1 MSVVRALRKPATAM
15 VMDTDAIVARIAEAI
30 AAQKLP
36 PGAKLGEEALGDIF
50 GVSRTKVRQALFQL
64 AGDKLITLIP
74 GRGAFVTQPSVR
86 ESKEVFEA
94 RRVIEGAIVAR
105 FVEVASPKDIE
116 MLREHI
122 AEEARAISGG
132 SAQSRNRLLG
142 DFHTVMA
149 EVAGNAVLA
158 EVVSELVARTSL
170 ITLFYQNT
178 RGANDSAEEHRQLLS
193 ALEKRDTKRAVTLM
207 SEHLSNVEK
216 GLVLREDAPAAPDL
230 RSALG

>member
-15 VMDTDAIVARIAEAI
+15 VVDTDAIVTRIAEAI

-36 PGAKLGEEALGDIF
+36 PGAKLGEEALGEIF

-86 ESKEVFEA
+86 EAKEVFEA

-105 FVEVASPKDIE
+105 FIEVATTKDIE

-122 AEEARAISGG
+122 MEEARAISGG

-193 ALEKRDTKRAVTLM
+193 ALEKRDVKRAVALM

-216 GLVLREDAPAAPDL
+216 GLVLREDMPAAPDL
-230 RSALG
+230 RTALE

>member
-1 MSVVRALRKPATAM
+1 MSVVRALKKPAAST
-15 VMDTDAIVARIAEAI
+15 VVDTETIVTRIAEAI
-30 AAQKLP
+30 AAHKLP
-36 PGAKLGEEALGDIF
+36 PGAKLGEEALGEIF
-50 GVSRTKVRQALFQL
+50 GVSRTKIRQALFQL
-64 AGDKLITLIP
+64 AGDKLVTLIP

-86 ESKEVFEA
+86 EAREVFEA
-94 RRVIEGAIVAR
+94 RRVIEASIVHR
-105 FVEVASPKDIE
+105 FVEVATGKDID

-132 SAQSRNRLLG
+132 SAQSRNQLLG

-178 RGANDSAEEHRQLLS
+178 RGANDSAEEHRQLLA
-193 ALEKRDTKRAVTLM
+193 ALEKRDAKKAVALM
-207 SEHLSNVEK
+207 HEHLTNVEA
-216 GLVLREDAPAAPDL
+216 GLVLREDGPASADL
-230 RSALG
+230 RTALG